1 MTQKLLKQNKIYM
14 TKQLGNIKEK
24 WVTFKK
30 KSMAITIIE
39 RNQKI

>member
-14 TKQLGNIKEK
+14 TEQLRNIKEK

-30 KSMAITIIE
+30 ISDGY
-39 RNQKI
+39 NQY

>member
-14 TKQLGNIKEK
+14 TKQLRNIKEK

-30 KSMAITIIE
+30 IIHDY
-39 RNQKI
+39 NYY